1 MMVQRDMAKTTC
13 EMCECR
19 MALSCLLRASFSRFL
34 IVICASCPE
43 RAIMLINLRTVQVS
57 WWWTLRSKVISLAF
71 DVSLAAVIKK
81 AKTSDTRADK
91 RDEISQKGMAAVTV
105 KTRMNFRMIELED
118 DCRMAPLVG
127 EVIPKYLA
135 YLVIQMSHFGKWLW
149 CIGNQKTYD
158 VASMKSE
165 ECRQPTT
172 QGMTKGSGNDIRRKK
187 NWFEVSSSVRTGA
200 DSGRC

>member
-1 MMVQRDMAKTTC
+1 MP
-13 EMCECR
+13 
-19 MALSCLLRASFSRFL
+19 SSRFVL
-34 IVICASCPE
+34 ALFN
-43 RAIMLINLRTVQVS
+43 RNLRVMPRKGYYVDQS
-57 WWWTLRSKVISLAF
+57 QDKFKFLDDETLRSKVISLAF

-135 YLVIQMSHFGKWLW
+135 YLVIQMSHFGK
-149 CIGNQKTYD
+149 
-158 VASMKSE
+158 
-165 ECRQPTT
+165 
-172 QGMTKGSGNDIRRKK
+172 
-187 NWFEVSSSVRTGA
+187 
-200 DSGRC
+200 